1 MTERGLQQS
10 VFEFLRLAL
19 PTDAVCFAVPNGDG
33 RMTTMPGALPGVP
46 DICVVFKG
54 RAIFIELKTKTGAV
68 RPSQRFIH
76 DRLTLSGAVVTV
88 CRSVEEVETFLSMLM
103 PLRARVSA

>member
-10 VFEFLRLAL
+10 IFDFLRIAL
-19 PTDAVCFAVPNGDG
+19 PTDAVCFSVPNGDG

-46 DICVVFKG
+46 DVCVVYKG

-68 RPSQRFIH
+68 RLSQRHIH
-76 DRLTLSGAVVTV
+76 DRLTMAGAVVTV
-88 CRSVEEVETFLSMLM
+88 CRSVEDVATFLSMLM